1 VRISNEDGDWTAQ
14 ISPVPNSS
22 PTPEFIITPQALD
35 PTATCFDTGQMFD
48 FGIVQSTP
56 ITLKGLHNFTNDVP
70 DYLKTVVLTNP
81 AGITNECTSPIVA
94 LATLNW
100 VAQWTGNS

>member
-1 VRISNEDGDWTAQ
+1 MRISNEDGDWTAQ
-14 ISPVPNSS
+14 ISPLPSSS

-35 PTATCFDTGQMFD
+35 PSATCFDTGRMFD
-48 FGIVQSTP
+48 FGTVQSTP

-70 DYLKTVVLTNP
+70 AYLKTVVLTNP

-100 VAQWTGNS
+100 VAQ